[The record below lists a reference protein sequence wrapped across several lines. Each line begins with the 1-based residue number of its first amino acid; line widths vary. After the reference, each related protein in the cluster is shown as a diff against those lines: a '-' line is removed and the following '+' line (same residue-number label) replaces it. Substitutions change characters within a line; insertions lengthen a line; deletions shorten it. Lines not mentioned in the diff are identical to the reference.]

1 MTVLSEHYNLSN
13 GVSIPKL
20 GFGTWQTPNAV
31 APGAVRAA
39 LRLGYRHIDTARAY
53 QNEEGVGEG
62 LRVPGVARDQVFI
75 TSKVPAEC
83 KTYEEAKASIQTS
96 LSELKAG
103 PLDLLLIHAP
113 KPWPVMFT
121 DTPNRYFKENI
132 AVWTALE
139 EAYERGDVRA
149 IGVSNF
155 AIDDIENLT
164 KNCEVVPM
172 ANQIRFHIGHT
183 QDDLVAYCQAR
194 GILIEAYSP
203 LGTGRL
209 LHTPE
214 IQAVA
219 SAYDRSVA
227 QICIRYALQKKCL
240 PLPKSVHEDY
250 IAQNAQVDFEISAED
265 MARLDGVAEPA
276 R

>member
-1 MTVLSEHYNLSN
+1 MTVLTEHFNLSN
-13 GVSIPKL
+13 GVPIPKL
-20 GFGTWQTPNAV
+20 GFGTWQTPNDL
-31 APGAVRAA
+31 APEAVRAA

-53 QNEEGVGEG
+53 QNEEGVGKG

-75 TSKVPAEC
+75 TSKIPAEC
-83 KTYEEAKASIQTS
+83 KTYDEAKAALETS
-96 LSELKAG
+96 LSQLNAG

-113 KPWPVMFT
+113 RPWPLMFT
-121 DTPNRYFKENI
+121 HTAHRYHKENI
-132 AVWTALE
+132 EVWHVLE
-139 EAYERGDVRA
+139 EAYHRGDARA

-155 AIDDIENLT
+155 CIDDIENLT
-164 KNCEVVPM
+164 KNCEVIPM
-172 ANQIRFHIGHT
+172 ANQIRFHVGHT
-183 QDDLVAYCQAR
+183 QNDVVAYCQAR

-209 LHTPE
+209 LHTAE
-214 IQAVA
+214 IEAVA
-219 SAYDRSVA
+219 SRYDRSVA

-250 IAQNAQVDFEISAED
+250 IAENSQVDFEISDED
-265 MARLDGVAEPA
+265 MDILDAVTEPE